1 MRTSLFIL
9 LLSLLTSSLMAQ
21 NATIINGT
29 ADKKSYA
36 KVFLYKV
43 LNGRLVEIATATPD
57 SSERFAFKFTPE
69 YQGLYAVG
77 GSDALSLRHVF
88 KFYFKGND
96 ELNIRLEKANYSLS
110 GNNSPENIALTDWF
124 KASYSLLD
132 KSVYWTTISTYMDF
146 FPEVEEMYTQLDAIK
161 SRNKTGNAKFDAFFS
176 KIVDFDFANLAIGY
190 LYTPRSAHPSKE
202 ELSDYYIQFKSD
214 PFLSEDLLKFPY
226 GDRFMTS
233 LVYKKIDMSSKP
245 TFQQQVEVIPADILK
260 GQYVLARLSGARSYS
275 DYQDM
280 YNQYKQYFILKD
292 QQERAQAI
300 AVKLADTK
308 EGTQAIAFSYPDI
321 TGKKVSL
328 ADLKGKLVLI
338 DLWATWCGPCKAEEP
353 HWEKLNEQF
362 KGKDIAFVGISVDQ
376 DKKAWDKYVP
386 EKNLKGIQLH
396 AGPGNDLSAAY
407 KVTGIPRYM
416 LIDKK
421 GNIITTDSP
430 RPSDPKLKSLI
441 ETWLA
446 R

>member
-1 MRTSLFIL
+1 MINHMRTSLFIL

-29 ADKKSYA
+29 ADKKAYT

-161 SRNKTGNAKFDAFFS
+161 SRNKTGNAKFDAFF
-176 KIVDFDFANLAIGY
+176 
-190 LYTPRSAHPSKE
+190 P
-202 ELSDYYIQFKSD
+202 
-214 PFLSEDLLKFPY
+214 
-226 GDRFMTS
+226 
-233 LVYKKIDMSSKP
+233 KKINK
-245 TFQQQVEVIPADILK
+245 
-260 GQYVLARLSGARSYS
+260 
-275 DYQDM
+275 
-280 YNQYKQYFILKD
+280 KQK
-292 QQERAQAI
+292 
-300 AVKLADTK
+300 
-308 EGTQAIAFSYPDI
+308 
-321 TGKKVSL
+321 
-328 ADLKGKLVLI
+328 
-338 DLWATWCGPCKAEEP
+338 
-353 HWEKLNEQF
+353 
-362 KGKDIAFVGISVDQ
+362 
-376 DKKAWDKYVP
+376 
-386 EKNLKGIQLH
+386 
-396 AGPGNDLSAAY
+396 
-407 KVTGIPRYM
+407 
-416 LIDKK
+416 
-421 GNIITTDSP
+421 
-430 RPSDPKLKSLI
+430 
-441 ETWLA
+441 
-446 R
+446 